1 MASKGPSHSRGPHS
15 NKPASSAGR
24 GGDSSSHR
32 KDAAKAS
39 FSSRRLSAPA
49 LTTQAPKAT
58 TFEGIISISAR
69 GTGYLAWGG
78 ETDIEIP
85 TGKLAP
91 ALNGDTVEV
100 RTTTYAE
107 GRMQGEVIKVIERN
121 KEEFVGTVTEVNGN
135 AILATDDRRI
145 YLPFHLEGTIPKAG
159 TKILAT
165 LTGWKKTGPVGVVS
179 EVIGTSGE
187 HRTEMNAIVLEHGFK
202 TTFPPEVLQ
211 EAREIEK
218 NHAQTIEGEAARALA
233 PDSENPGGERLDYR
247 EVTTMTIDPVDAKDF
262 DDALSLRQFPDGTL
276 EVGVHIA
283 DVTYFVRPGSM
294 LEEEAKKRATS
305 IYLVDATIPMLPLE
319 LSGNVCSLRPDEDR
333 LSFAALFKMK
343 KDGTILSRRF
353 ARTIIRSNKRFTY
366 EEAQAVLDT
375 GTGVL
380 RDELFVL
387 RDLARKLKAARA
399 KEGSIEFDQDEVKFV
414 LDDNGKPLRVVRKVR
429 IETNTLIEDFMLL
442 ANREVAHYVSELAAK
457 VPDRRLSFLYRIHD
471 VPKEDRIEELSIY
484 LRAIGYEL
492 KKPGKG
498 RLTARDINELF
509 DQIKGKPEEQ
519 LIKTATIR
527 SMAKAIYST
536 RNIGHFGL
544 SFEYYT
550 HFTSPIRRYP
560 DMLVHRVLA
569 SHVGGTPLSNEEF
582 GNLERLCIHS
592 SEQEAKAVSAER
604 DSIRYKQVEF
614 MTPRIGE
621 TFDAIVSGVADWG
634 IYVEEKETKADGL
647 VRVRSLKG
655 DYFVNDKKTFSMMGQ
670 KTGTKFSLGDP
681 VKVKLIAADLST
693 RTLEFALA

>member
-1 MASKGPSHSRGPHS
+1 MASKRSSHRGGAHS
-15 NKPASSAGR
+15 DR
-24 GGDSSSHR
+24 RGDSSPHR
-32 KDAAKAS
+32 AGVKKAPYP
-39 FSSRRLSAPA
+39 SRARTAPA
-49 LTTQAPKAT
+49 LSTQAPKGK
-58 TFEGIISISAR
+58 TFEGVISVSAR
-69 GTGYLAWGG
+69 GTGYLPWGG

-85 TGKLAP
+85 TERLAP

-121 KEEFVGTVTEVNGN
+121 KQEFVGTVTLLNGN
-135 AILATDDRRI
+135 QILATDDRRI
-145 YLPFHLEGTIPKAG
+145 YLPFHLEGTVPKAG
-159 TKILAT
+159 TKVLAK
-165 LTGWKKTGPVGVVS
+165 LTDWKKTGPVGTVV
-179 EVIGTSGE
+179 EVIGMSGE

-202 TTFPPEVLQ
+202 TVFPPEVLK
-211 EAREIEK
+211 EAQEIEK
-218 NHAQTIEGEAARALA
+218 NHAHTIQEEAARALS

-276 EVGVHIA
+276 EVGIHIA
-283 DVTYFVRPGSM
+283 DVTYFVRPGM
-294 LEEEAKKRATS
+294 ALEEEARKRATS

-319 LSGNVCSLRPDEDR
+319 LSGNVCSLREGEDR

-366 EEAQAVLDT
+366 EEAQGVLNT

-380 RDELFVL
+380 KDELFVL

-414 LDDNGKPLRVVRKVR
+414 LDENGKPLRVVRKVR

-457 VPDRRLSFLYRIHD
+457 VPNRRLSFLYRIHD

-492 KKPGKG
+492 KKQGKS
-498 RLTARDINELF
+498 RLTARDINDLF
-509 DQIKGKPEEQ
+509 EQIKGKPEEQ

-569 SHVGGTPLSNEEF
+569 SHVGGTPLSTEEF

-604 DSIRYKQVEF
+604 DSIRYKQVEY
-614 MTPRIGE
+614 MTPHMGE

-647 VRVRSLKG
+647 VRVRSLQG
-655 DYFVNDKKTFSMMGQ
+655 DYFVNDKKTFSMVGQ
-670 KTGTKFSLGDP
+670 KTGAKFSLGDS
-681 VKVKLIAADLST
+681 VKVKLIAADIAT